1 MFIYFNQHKANYR
14 KGQLAPFFIAFIIL
28 LLVAALVAIN
38 IGKIGLFKT
47 YTSNA
52 ADAGSLAAG
61 SVMAS
66 VFNGQAVMNSEMIVA
81 THNFLASMG
90 VTTAIIIVNMWAA
103 TAACAGN
110 GCCWCCG
117 HFCPCDC
124 CCPSKGCFT
133 GIQRAISATQ
143 AAIVAVIAFHAAQYY
158 FYRTI
163 KKSAM
168 EGREYAIEAGYRYA
182 FLNSGIGSA
191 LISGEVP
198 SDPQEQKGNDNNY
211 SDTFSDWIKTPAVT
225 SGSYRW
231 VDGDDRDHEVRV
243 SVATESINDYEMRRP
258 VLPTAAI
265 FALYYNAISVASAAS
280 SCCSCCLAATACV
293 SAAASSVQTLVLEA
307 MAGLIPAWSIKASGL
322 ADIAFLMYWID
333 DIDHDREVTL
343 NVWQEHQGRDYG
355 VMGQAQYPITHSYSL
370 VDFEGEGEIYHPNP
384 KFDAGIIATDVLEGE

>member
-28 LLVAALVAIN
+28 LLVVALVAVN

-66 VFNGQAVMNSEMIVA
+66 VFNGQAVMNSEMIVS

-90 VTTAIIIVNMWAA
+90 VTTAIIELNLLLAPGPCAA
-103 TAACAGN
+103 R
-110 GCCWCCG
+110 CCG
-117 HFCPCDC
+117 CHHGC
-124 CCPSKGCFT
+124 CCPCPAPTCVNRVKDAIT
-133 GIQRAISATQ
+133 GIK

-163 KKSAM
+163 KRSAM
-168 EGREYAIEAGYRYA
+168 EGREFAIEAGYRYA

-198 SDPQEQKGNDNNY
+198 SDPQEQRGNDNNY
-211 SDTFSDWIKTPAVT
+211 SDTFSDWIKSSAVT

-231 VDGDDRDHEVRV
+231 EDGDDRDHEVRV
-243 SVATESINDYEMRRP
+243 GVATESINDYEMRRP

-265 FALYYNAISVASAAS
+265 FALYYSAISAATPAIGACS
-280 SCCSCCLAATACV
+280 SCCPYTAPAAYAATAA
-293 SAAASSVQTLVLEA
+293 SAKLVLA
-307 MAGLIPAWSIKASGL
+307 ALAGLAPAWSIRASGL
-322 ADIAFLMYWID
+322 ADLAFLMYWID
-333 DIDHDREVTL
+333 EIDHDRKVTL
-343 NVWQEHQGRDYG
+343 NVWQEHQGQEYG
-355 VMGQAQYPITHSYSL
+355 VMGQTQYPITHSYSL
-370 VDFEGEGEIYHPNP
+370 VDFEGEGEIYDP
-384 KFDAGIIATDVLEGE
+384 KPQFDAGIIATDILEGE

>member
-1 MFIYFNQHKANYR
+1 MFIYFNQYKANYR

-28 LLVAALVAIN
+28 LLVAALVAVN
-38 IGKIGLFKT
+38 IGKIGIFKT

-52 ADAGSLAAG
+52 ADAGALAAG

-90 VTTAIIIVNMWAA
+90 VVTALIIANAWAA
-103 TAACAGN
+103 VGGCAAIPCCSCPG
-110 GCCWCCG
+110 GCCCVCCCG
-117 HFCPCDC
+117 STPCGNRVKDTIAAL
-124 CCPSKGCFT
+124 KG
-133 GIQRAISATQ
+133 
-143 AAIVAVIAFHAAQYY
+143 AIVAVVAFHAAQYY

-163 KKSAM
+163 KQSAM

-182 FLNSGIGSA
+182 FLNSGIGNA

-198 SDPQEQKGNDNNY
+198 SDPQEQEGDDNNY
-211 SDTFSDWIKTPAVT
+211 SDTFGDWIKTPAVT

-265 FALYYNAISVASAAS
+265 FALYYQAIGTISAAS
-280 SCCSCCLAATACV
+280 WACGCCPAATGV
-293 SAAASSVQTLVLEA
+293 LSAAAASVSWAVLAA
-307 MAGLIPAWSIKASGL
+307 MAGLAPAWSIKASGL
-322 ADIAFLMYWID
+322 ADLAFLMYWID
-333 DIDHDREVTL
+333 DIDHDRKVTL
-343 NVWQEHQGRDYG
+343 NVWQEHEGRDYG

-384 KFDAGIIATDVLEGE
+384 KFDAGIIATDILEGE